1 MKIIL
6 GTANV
11 NKNYGLNSNKLNYK
25 EFEKVKSYLK
35 KNNFFLE
42 VAEDYKNTKS
52 TTNNNLKL
60 FYKINFYEN
69 KNNFHKIDNLVKN
82 KNIFCLMIHST
93 KSLKHKEFKILYDYI
108 SLLKSKK
115 LIKNFGISIYDLKDL
130 KIIKNYKF
138 DFIQLPLNIFN
149 QTFNNRNTLNIRN
162 RGTKFIAR
170 SILFQGTTLNE
181 GYVKLKSEKLN
192 NKIQI
197 IKKEL
202 FKKKIHILK
211 FYLNFIKMNTW
222 LWGFVIGVD
231 DLNQLKQI
239 RHFYIQRKFSHK
251 YQKYRIYEK
260 KIIDPRNW

>member
-1 MKIIL
+1 MKFIL

-25 EFEKVKSYLK
+25 EFEKVKSYSK

-42 VAEDYKNTKS
+42 VAEDYKNIKF

-60 FYKINFYEN
+60 FYKINFNEN
-69 KNNFHKIDNLVKN
+69 KNNILKINNLVKN
-82 KNIFCLMIHST
+82 KYIFCLMIHSI
-93 KSLKHKEFKILYDYI
+93 KSLKHKEFKILYNYI

-130 KIIKNYKF
+130 KIIKKYKF
-138 DFIQLPLNIFN
+138 DFIQIPLNIFN
-149 QTFNNRNTLNIRN
+149 QTFDNRNTLNIRN

-170 SILFQGTTLNE
+170 SVLFQGTIFNE
-181 GYVKLKSEKLN
+181 GYVKLKSKKLN

-202 FKKKIHILK
+202 LKKKIHILK
-211 FYLNFIKMNTW
+211 FYLNFIKMNSW
-222 LWGFVIGVD
+222 LWGYVIGVD

-239 RHFYIQRKFSHK
+239 RNIYKQRKFNHK

>member
-11 NKNYGLNSNKLNYK
+11 EKNYGLNSNNLNYK
-25 EFEKVKSYLK
+25 EFIKVKNYLK

-42 VAEDYKNTKS
+42 VAEDYKNIKS

-60 FYKINFYEN
+60 FYKINFNKN
-69 KNNFHKIDNLVKN
+69 KNNIIKIDNLVKN
-82 KNIFCLMIHST
+82 KNIFCLMIHSI
-93 KSLKHKEFKILYDYI
+93 KSLKHKDFRLLYNYI
-108 SLLKSKK
+108 SLLKSKE
-115 LIKNFGISIYDLKDL
+115 LIKNFGISIYDLQDL
-130 KIIKNYKF
+130 KVIKKYNF
-138 DFIQLPLNIFN
+138 DFIQIPLNIFN
-149 QTFNNRNTLNIRN
+149 QTFNDSNTLYIRN

-170 SILFQGTTLNE
+170 SVFFQGTIFNE
-181 GYVKLKSEKLN
+181 GYVKLKNKKLN

-197 IKKEL
+197 VKKEL
-202 FKKKIHILK
+202 LKKKIHILK
-211 FYLNFIKMNTW
+211 FYLNFIKMNRW

-239 RHFYIQRKFSHK
+239 RYFYKQKKFNHK